1 MWQNKYVEY
10 LSGQVNMFDEL
21 EILLARLQKKRSK
34 CFSGVIS
41 NQI

>member
-21 EILLARLQKKRSK
+21 EILLARLQKNEANVSPELLAT
-34 CFSGVIS
+34 
-41 NQI
+41 